1 MISVIIPV
9 YNCEKYL
16 DESIKSLINQTIFD
30 KLEIIFIDDGS
41 TDRSFEII
49 NGYTEK
55 FSNMKLFTQSNH
67 GVSYARNRGIEKS
80 KGEYIAFF
88 DADDIAE
95 SNLYEKLLFLM
106 QSENADMST
115 VNFSKHFED
124 GKIKKQKKEVFKKI
138 ANKNV
143 LVSFFSEEYIGIN
156 LFDKLFKAS
165 IVEKISFPVD
175 YSIGEDMYF
184 VYSYLKY
191 CNKVIVDTRISL
203 YQYKI
208 RKNSAMKSQFS
219 SKFFDPIKLS
229 QNILNDTKND
239 RLLYFYAEGNLINEI
254 CKMLNI
260 MYINNSE
267 FEYNRESHSYIQIL
281 NNYSLL
287 KAVKYLS
294 KKHFIAFLLMKYSPR
309 LYTKIYRILRI
320 G

>member
-1 MISVIIPV
+1 
-9 YNCEKYL
+9 
-16 DESIKSLINQTIFD
+16 
-30 KLEIIFIDDGS
+30 
-41 TDRSFEII
+41 
-49 NGYTEK
+49 
-55 FSNMKLFTQSNH
+55 
-67 GVSYARNRGIEKS
+67 
-80 KGEYIAFF
+80 
-88 DADDIAE
+88 
-95 SNLYEKLLFLM
+95 
-106 QSENADMST
+106 
-115 VNFSKHFED
+115 
-124 GKIKKQKKEVFKKI
+124 
-138 ANKNV
+138 
-143 LVSFFSEEYIGIN
+143 
-156 LFDKLFKAS
+156 
-165 IVEKISFPVD
+165 
-175 YSIGEDMYF
+175 MYF

-229 QNILNDTKND
+229 QNILNDTKNY

-267 FEYNRESHSYIQIL
+267 FEYNRESQSYIQIL